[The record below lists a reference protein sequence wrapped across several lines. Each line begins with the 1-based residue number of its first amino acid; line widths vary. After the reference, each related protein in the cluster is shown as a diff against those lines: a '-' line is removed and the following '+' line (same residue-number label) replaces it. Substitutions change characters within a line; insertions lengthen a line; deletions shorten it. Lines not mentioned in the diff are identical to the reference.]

1 MLIQYLLL
9 TLLPFNYIIAFWFIF
24 ILHFMNLKESTLEI
38 WILILLFPY
47 TATVI
52 CVALIIYGITAIIL
66 DFIINIFKEK
76 VQEEK

>member
-1 MLIQYLLL
+1 MLVQYLLL
-9 TLLPFNYIIAFWFIF
+9 SLLPFNYIIAFWFIF
-24 ILHFMNLKESTLEI
+24 ILHFMNLKESTLKI

-47 TATVI
+47 TAIVI

-66 DFIINIFKEK
+66 EFIINIFNEE